1 MPRVSTRHRVRLAAF
16 LLAALLAACARLP
29 VVDPP
34 PAQVGGRLVVFDVDG
49 TLTPTV
55 ARIFSVRPAAAAV
68 AKRYAG
74 RGYRILY
81 LTARTPALQG
91 TLRGFLARRGFP
103 EGDLVAPDRAGH
115 AAPAAFKAR
124 VLQGYRARGW
134 EIAAAFGDSS
144 TDFEAYARA
153 GVPRERVFALQ
164 RVGAPA
170 CQPGAWAECL
180 RGWEPLLEELS
191 AAPAP

>member
-1 MPRVSTRHRVRLAAF
+1 MTCAPNRRRTCLAAC

-29 VVDPP
+29 VVDTP
-34 PAQVGGRLVVFDVDG
+34 PAPAGGGLVVFDVDG

-68 AKRYAG
+68 AQRYAA
-74 RGYRILY
+74 RGYRIVY
-81 LTARTPALQG
+81 LTARAPWLQG
-91 TLRGFLARRGFP
+91 NLRGFLSRHGFP
-103 EGDLVAPDRAGH
+103 EGDLVAPRSRAEH
-115 AAPAAFKAR
+115 VAPAAFKTR

-153 GVPRERVFALQ
+153 GVPRERVYALQ
-164 RVGAPA
+164 RRGAAA
-170 CQPGAWAECL
+170 CQPGAWAACL
-180 RGWEPLLEELS
+180 RGWELL
-191 AAPAP
+191 PFPP